1 MNWTCLVYGA
11 PMLFVLIW
19 WVVDAR
25 KWFKG
30 PKVNLE
36 HVVYGREDNVGE
48 MKGRQ
53 EFVGGDGKKGGLGE
67 TTTGDSGSGVSAE
80 QVYSEKRG

>member
-1 MNWTCLVYGA
+1 M
-11 PMLFVLIW
+11 VLIW

-36 HVVYGREDNVGE
+36 HLMHGRDDQAADIAGNSGNVLEG
-48 MKGRQ
+48 KNDDRSSDSDDGLHQ
-53 EFVGGDGKKGGLGE
+53 APIGDVKPGTDVKL
-67 TTTGDSGSGVSAE
+67 
-80 QVYSEKRG
+80 